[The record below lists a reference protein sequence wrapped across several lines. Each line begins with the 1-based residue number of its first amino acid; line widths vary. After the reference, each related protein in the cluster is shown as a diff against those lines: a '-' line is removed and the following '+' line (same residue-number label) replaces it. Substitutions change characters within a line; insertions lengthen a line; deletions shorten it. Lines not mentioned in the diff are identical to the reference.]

1 MLPFLSAFDGLHIS
15 MAPEELFAPEA
26 SSQAQTT
33 AASGKKNKKNKKNKK
48 KAKNSAPPPP
58 DPPTTPSTPT
68 PSSDNNDKK
77 KKKKTGSPS
86 IVLRFDTYFGSGAL
100 SDWQRLCRDV
110 GLEGE
115 YPSKNQCRKVSLPL
129 FPRLLPF
136 LLCLHL
142 SPFSGNNPQAFR
154 R

>member
-1 MLPFLSAFDGLHIS
+1 MLPFLTAFDGLCLS
-15 MAPEELFAPEA
+15 TSEEPFAPEA
-26 SSQAQTT
+26 SAPTQPAEP
-33 AASGKKNKKNKKNKK
+33 SGKKKNNKK
-48 KAKNSAPPPP
+48 KTKKPAPPPP

-68 PSSDNNDKK
+68 STPANNDKK
-77 KKKKTGSPS
+77 KKPGSPS
-86 IVLRFDTYFGSGAL
+86 IVRRFDTYFGAGAL
-100 SDWQRLCRDV
+100 ADWQRLCRDV